1 VAEAVKKFGRID
13 YAANFA
19 GVVGPG
25 DSIVDADIDEWQ
37 KCQDVNSRGVLL
49 ACKYEMRQMLKQ
61 DSIDGIEEGRIPQ
74 RGSIINCASVNS
86 LLSLPGSSAY
96 TASKHASHGI
106 TKAAA
111 LEGRKNH
118 IRVNAVSPGFLLT
131 KMVEPIVKNGGKDG
145 NMDIGE
151 KLWDAF
157 EARQGRSASFNEIGD
172 VVVLL
177 SVPRCS
183 LVNGQNLFIDGG
195 FTINEGNF

>member
-1 VAEAVKKFGRID
+1 MKKFGRID

-25 DSIVDADIDEWQ
+25 ESIVDADIDTWQ

-61 DSIDGIEEGRIPQ
+61 ESIDGVEEGRIPQ

-131 KMVEPIVKNGGKDG
+131 KMVEPIVKGGGKDG
-145 NMDIGE
+145 IMDVGE
-151 KLWDAF
+151 QMWSAF
-157 EARQGRSASFNEIGD
+157 EARQGRKASFDEVGD

-177 SVPRCS
+177 SLPRCS